1 MLINIMQQH
10 NYFRQTWTIMRNA
23 CSSGRN
29 PTGMTLRTFLNLGD
43 NFVQELTLHHTI
55 EEQRV
60 FPVLARKMKPFGKEL
75 ELLTQH
81 RHIHEGL
88 VTLEDYIRECREGQ
102 RDFVFAELG
111 KIMDGFEEVLWQHLD
126 EEVYELRAENMREY
140 WSVDEM
146 RRMPV

>member
-1 MLINIMQQH
+1 
-10 NYFRQTWTIMRNA
+10 MRNA
-23 CSSGRN
+23 CSTGRK
-29 PTGMTLRTFLNLGD
+29 PDGMTLRAFLNLGD

-55 EEQRV
+55 EEQHV
-60 FPVLARKMKPFGKEL
+60 FPVLARKMKTFGKEL

-81 RHIHEGL
+81 KHIHEGL
-88 VTLEDYIRECREGQ
+88 VKLEDYVHECREGQ

-111 KIMDGFEEVLWQHLD
+111 EIMDEYEQVLWQHLD